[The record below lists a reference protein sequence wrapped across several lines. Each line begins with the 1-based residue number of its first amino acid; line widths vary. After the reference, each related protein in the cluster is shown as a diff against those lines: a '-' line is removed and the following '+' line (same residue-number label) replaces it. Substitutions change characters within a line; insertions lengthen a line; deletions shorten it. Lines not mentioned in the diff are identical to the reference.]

1 MTQLN
6 RLMEVQG
13 MLGAIRFLDDGSVD
27 ECVGSIDQE
36 YADLAAE
43 LCFANT
49 RIAQQQ
55 GDLLVAFTGLGG
67 WSPPRGWA
75 MAGPEISVCG
85 MGSVACFVSNKE
97 ISFNMLF
104 TVLYH
109 VAHA

>member
-6 RLMEVQG
+6 QLMEVPG

-27 ECVGSIDQE
+27 ESIGSIDRQH
-36 YADLAAE
+36 ANLAAE
-43 LCFANT
+43 LCHANT

-85 MGSVACFVSNKE
+85 MGSVACFVSNTE
-97 ISFNMLF
+97 VSFNRLF

>member
-6 RLMEVQG
+6 QLMDIPG

-27 ECVGSIDQE
+27 ESIGSIDPE
-36 YADLAAE
+36 HAVLAAE

-85 MGSVACFVSNKE
+85 MASVACFVSNKE
-97 ISFNMLF
+97 ISYNTLF
-104 TVLYH
+104 TVLYR